1 MNIIQETN
9 NMHEIYRVIMRGLSS
24 LLFTVS
30 AYEAFNISDMI
41 MWKISNMILVIS
53 SFLWNVYS
61 IPEYM
66 LFDYLTIICV
76 CMSYIDNAY
85 VNIMLLFLL
94 AYEYMKYKTVTTT
107 RNIVAFITI
116 LYLFYKTYY
125 NSIENFEIIMG
136 MLILGLCVWYLR
148 NKIYYIWHINVVTCC
163 TFMWHYLSMVILCI
177 ASHTALSSVN
187 DNVTLSAETQILI
200 LSIGFFC
207 IFIYSLAD
215 TF

>member
-9 NMHEIYRVIMRGLSS
+9 NMHEIYHVIMRGLSS
-24 LLFTVS
+24 LLFIVS
-30 AYEAFNISDMI
+30 AYEAYNVSDMI

-53 SFLWNVYS
+53 SFLCNVYP
-61 IPEYM
+61 IPKYM
-66 LFDYLTIICV
+66 LFDYLTIILICI
-76 CMSYIDNAY
+76 SYINNLY
-85 VNIMLLFLL
+85 INIIILFVL
-94 AYEYMKYKTVTTT
+94 AYEYITYKTVTST
-107 RNIVAFITI
+107 RNLVVILAI

-125 NSIENFEIIMG
+125 TSIENFEIIMG

-163 TFMWHYLSMVILCI
+163 TFMWHYLAMVILCI
-177 ASHTALSSVN
+177 ASHTTLSSV
-187 DNVTLSAETQILI
+187 NVTLSAKTHILI